1 MLASEVMND
10 SAAFLNDRARSMFT
24 YTVQIPYLNVA
35 LSELREIMEQ
45 NNVPMTNESAVGI
58 ILTAGLT
65 GIGGPNENPAL
76 PPDLIEPQELFER
89 SSGTTQDF
97 IPMVRKD
104 FLPNRETLTAS
115 LVYWSWQDQMIKF
128 LGATGDREIKINYVA
143 NAVPRIV
150 TENDPISV
158 INARTFLSYRTAGLC
173 ARFIGENESRSQE
186 LTGNAQVGMDR
197 FLSISTKGRQS
208 IFTRRRPFM
217 ASYKVRGGY

>member
-58 ILTAGLT
+58 VLTAGLT

-89 SSGTTQDF
+89 SNGTTQDF
-97 IPMVRKD
+97 IPMVKKD
-104 FLPNRETLTAS
+104 FLPNRETLTIS
-115 LVYWSWQDQMIKF
+115 LVYWSWQGQMIKF

-158 INARTFLSYRTAGLC
+158 INARTFLGYRTAALC